1 MAKKLGLAAVVM
13 TSALAGCIV
22 QPVAYRPAPPPPA
35 PPAYVYEPAAQPA
48 PVVDY
53 EAAAQVS
60 EPPPPLPVYEQP
72 PCPVAGYMWTPGLWR
87 WGPQGY
93 FWVPGTWV
101 APPQAGLL
109 WTPGYWG
116 MAGAVFVFH
125 AGYWGPHIGF
135 YGGINYGGG
144 YVGNGYAG
152 GRWVNNNFQYNTA
165 VTNVNVINI
174 HNTYNQ
180 TVVNNVT
187 VVNNTT
193 INNTNITRASYAGAP
208 GTRTQPTAQEAA
220 AVNEPHV
227 QPTVMQ
233 SQHESAAR
241 ANPQLS
247 AARNQGHPPIAA
259 TTHPGAFT
267 GPGVT
272 AAKPV
277 GAAWH
282 PATPP
287 AAVNAGAHAAATNP
301 THGGSY
307 PTHAPALAATNPA
320 HPVQHAAAPGNRQQ
334 QVKPKPAA
342 KATPKKGEPR
352 PEGERPA
359 QEQRG

>member
-1 MAKKLGLAAVVM
+1 M
-13 TSALAGCIV
+13 
-22 QPVAYRPAPPPPA
+22 
-35 PPAYVYEPAAQPA
+35 
-48 PVVDY
+48 
-53 EAAAQVS
+53 
-60 EPPPPLPVYEQP
+60 
-72 PCPVAGYMWTPGLWR
+72 
-87 WGPQGY
+87 
-93 FWVPGTWV
+93 
-101 APPQAGLL
+101 
-109 WTPGYWG
+109 
-116 MAGAVFVFH
+116 
-125 AGYWGPHIGF
+125 
-135 YGGINYGGG
+135 
-144 YVGNGYAG
+144 
-152 GRWVNNNFQYNTA
+152 
-165 VTNVNVINI
+165 
-174 HNTYNQ
+174 
-180 TVVNNVT
+180 
-187 VVNNTT
+187 
-193 INNTNITRASYAGAP
+193 
-208 GTRTQPTAQEAA
+208 QPTAQEAA

-233 SQHESAAR
+233 IQHESAAR

-259 TTHPGAFT
+259 TTHPGDFT

-287 AAVNAGAHAAATNP
+287 DAVNAGAHAAATNP
-301 THGGSY
+301 THGGTY
-307 PTHAPALAATNPA
+307 PTHAPAATSAAAPGHALAATNPA